1 MEFLKPSKL
10 LVKLEVFD
18 HGIFPLPPK
27 LQQQNIIPLF
37 KDLGQFSNT
46 NYIIKLDQFKTKV
59 EQNSINLTSSDAE
72 ILFLFYKLFSESD
85 WSFLNL
91 FTSPN
96 KTNEKSNLGCDV
108 RGLSIFFFLQLFSS
122 SSTRHYLEK
131 KPKEFSATFSGNFGG
146 MVSLNNQFNEGLLNK
161 NTNAGSPLLAVNN
174 MSFSPLNSPRTKT
187 VRVFNYS
194 TENQNI
200 FSYLKF
206 NMKIMLKLL
215 TNESIS
221 NETDTYITLQDIEPL
236 SIFLSSEQKNN
247 KQSPLSFAFSMIFK
261 NMAHKLYVNSVSEWI
276 GSNMIIPESNEN
288 TIVIQGLTKS
298 VTLRD
303 AETCLGKSLRISSCE
318 DSYIYIDGCLE
329 NVYIMNCVNCTIF
342 IACARKFCTV
352 DKSEN
357 ISLSVVS
364 NVLRI
369 GNTIDSKIY
378 FYGPMSPILFGDNRS
393 IILGP
398 NNVNYMEFME
408 TLKKS
413 GMPISTKHTNNFKS
427 PLIMNKDNNINLHI
441 MSSKDFFPCIL
452 PNNYKNLPFLYVKD
466 LETMVLMKA
475 TDMKD
480 SGEKK
485 QLEEGNLIVPILAP
499 IEYKEEVVNRY
510 KKINEMQ
517 NIIKNVG
524 LNEDQG
530 KNLHSLLQGYYKEW
544 LMNTNAIKP
553 ITDLIK
559 LIDQE

>member
-10 LVKLEVFD
+10 LIKLDVFD

-37 KDLGQFSNT
+37 RDLGQFSNS
-46 NYIIKLDQFKTKV
+46 NYIIKLEQFKTKV

-72 ILFLFYKLFSESD
+72 IIFLFYKLFSESD
-85 WSFLNL
+85 WSFLSL
-91 FTSPN
+91 FASPS
-96 KTNEKSNLGCDV
+96 KTNEKNNLGCDV

-131 KPKEFSATFSGNFGG
+131 KPKEFSASFCGTSGG
-146 MVSLNNQFNEGLLNK
+146 MVSLNNQFNEGILNK
-161 NTNAGSPLLAVNN
+161 TSNSSGSPLLNMNN
-174 MSFSPLNSPRTKT
+174 NISFSPLNSPRTKT
-187 VRVFNYS
+187 IRMFNYS
-194 TENQNI
+194 GENQNI

-206 NMKIMLKLL
+206 NMKNMLKLI
-215 TNESIS
+215 TNEPIS
-221 NETDTYITLQDIEPL
+221 SEADTMVTLQDIEPL
-236 SIFLSSEQKNN
+236 AIFLTSEQKSN

-261 NMAHKLYVNSVSEWI
+261 NMAHKLNINVVSEWI
-276 GSNMIIPESNEN
+276 GNNMIIAESTDN

-329 NVYIMNCVNCTIF
+329 NVYIMNCVNCSIF

-357 ISLSVVS
+357 ISLSVVA

-378 FYGPMSPILFGDNRS
+378 FYGPVSPILFGDNRS
-393 IILGP
+393 IFLGP
-398 NNVNYMEFME
+398 NNVNYVEFFD

-413 GMPISTKHTNNFKS
+413 GMHLSSKHTNNFKN
-427 PLIMNKDNNINLHI
+427 PLVMNKDNNINLHI
-441 MSSKDFFPCIL
+441 MSPKDFFPCIL
-452 PNNYKNLPFLYVKD
+452 PNNYKILPFFLIKD
-466 LETMVLMKA
+466 LESMVAMKA
-475 TDMKD
+475 PDMKD
-480 SGEKK
+480 SGDKES
-485 QLEEGNLIVPILAP
+485 NLILPILAP
-499 IEYKEEVVNRY
+499 IEYKEEVLNRY
-510 KKINEMQ
+510 KKMNEMQ
-517 NIIKNVG
+517 NNIKNAG
-524 LNEDQG
+524 LNEEQS

-553 ITDLIK
+553 ITELIK